1 MDFYQTTVGGLVLT
15 AAGLTALVTI
25 GHYIR
30 KGVRIVLAFAHRLD
44 RALENVEKQLYPNG
58 GSSLRDAVN
67 RIQERLDI
75 PNVTTDSHKDET
87 R

>member
-1 MDFYQTTVGGLVLT
+1 MSFYQSGVGALVLT

-25 GHYIR
+25 GHYVR
-30 KGVRIVLAFAHRLD
+30 KGVHIVMAFAHRLD

-67 RIQERLDI
+67 RIQARLDI
-75 PNVTTDSHKDET
+75 PNVTVDAHEPKP
-87 R
+87 